1 MNNIYK
7 EFGKR
12 LAELRKA
19 QKLTQ
24 SEVAAKLNTVQ
35 STYSGYELGT
45 RKVTIDTIIAL
56 ANFFDVSPDYLI
68 LGGSLL
74 SNNRNGERHSQVS
87 GRKAIVDMIKE
98 QYGKTTCEAFSM
110 YVQLDS
116 DDQGEIRGEMKHMLR
131 SEKYLVQ
138 EELRNA

>member
-24 SEVAAKLNTVQ
+24 TEVAAKLNTVQ

-45 RKVTIDTIIAL
+45 RKVTMDTIVAL
-56 ANFFDVSPDYLI
+56 ANFFDVSLDYLI
-68 LGGSLL
+68 LGTSSLPVRLKEKPWSKEKQELLFIYDEKLNSKGQEQLLKQARYYKEDPDYKKYSTL
-74 SNNRNGERHSQVS
+74 SVEEIS
-87 GRKAIVDMIKE
+87 A
-98 QYGKTTCEAFSM
+98 
-110 YVQLDS
+110 LD
-116 DDQGEIRGEMKHMLR
+116 
-131 SEKYLVQ
+131 
-138 EELRNA
+138 A